1 MLTPHLD
8 DGDIR
13 VYHADCIDAM
23 RQLPADSVDAIVTD
37 PPYGLEFMGK
47 EWDSFRGSNSGIKKP
62 SKKAAGIGTNG
73 APVFSPNR
81 RNQKCPECGK
91 WAYDHAGRKCEC
103 GGWKQPA
110 QVAYSNAF
118 QSWCEA
124 WAREALR
131 IAKPG
136 AHLAAFG
143 GPRTFHR
150 LTAGIED
157 AGWEIRDSLAW
168 MYGSGFPKSLDVA
181 KAIDKRRDDDPRP
194 VCRYLRAAIDAS
206 DETTATIGARFG
218 FNRRMV
224 EHWAARD
231 TDSQPTVPTLA
242 QWAQLREML
251 PTLGSEMDG
260 EVARLNARKGDFGEA
275 WHAREV
281 IGERSTGIGTG
292 NGPVAIIGDG
302 DRRITAPATPAAAE
316 WAGWGTAL
324 KPAYEPI
331 ILARKPLRGTVA
343 ANVLAHG
350 TGALNIDATRID
362 GTKAQ
367 RGERRTALG
376 RVNDDGWKPKPVRAD
391 DASGRWPANVVLDP
405 EAAKLLDEQTG
416 DLPAGVAVRHRG
428 VPSNGVTGW
437 GAKAPGTPDV
447 GYGDSGGA
455 SRFFYTAKADA
466 EERVAPDGTRN
477 THPTVKP
484 ADLMRWLVRLVTP
497 PGGTVLDPFAGS
509 GSTGVACRA
518 EHVRAILI
526 ERDAEYARII
536 ASRLAQL
543 SLFSGG
549 DS

>member
-47 EWDSFRGSNSGIKKP
+47 EWDRP
-62 SKKAAGIGTNG
+62 WAVT
-73 APVFSPNR
+73 
-81 RNQKCPECGK
+81 PEARVG
-91 WAYDHAGRKCEC
+91 YAGRDDLRLPSHRDNRNANCRAC
-103 GGWKQPA
+103 GGRQRGAKRCKCDAPDWDRAP
-110 QVAYSNAF
+110 STDMHAF
-118 QSWCEA
+118 QSWCES

-168 MYGSGFPKSLDVA
+168 MYGSGFPKSLDVS
-181 KAIDKRRDDDPRP
+181 KAIDK
-194 VCRYLRAAIDAS
+194 AA
-206 DETTATIGARFG
+206 GA
-218 FNRRMV
+218 
-224 EHWAARD
+224 E
-231 TDSQPTVPTLA
+231 
-242 QWAQLREML
+242 
-251 PTLGSEMDG
+251 
-260 EVARLNARKGDFGEA
+260 
-275 WHAREV
+275 REV
-281 IGERSTGIGTG
+281 VGERTRGTTRPPAPDQSRG
-292 NGPVAIIGDG
+292 VAYRYGGDVQ
-302 DRRITAPATPAAAE
+302 DTAPATPAAAE

-324 KPAYEPI
+324 KPAYEPV
-331 ILARKPLRGTVA
+331 ILARKPLAGTVA

-350 TGALNIDATRID
+350 TGALNIDATRI
-362 GTKAQ
+362 GTTVETWPAPRSYHGP
-367 RGERRTALG
+367 RG
-376 RVNDDGWKPKPVRAD
+376 PKPR
-391 DASGRWPANVVLDP
+391 DAHGSGDGVTQPTGDAPAGRWPANVVLDP
-405 EAAKLLDEQTG
+405 HAAALLDTQTG
-416 DLPAGVAVRHRG
+416 VTSSPSGPVKQGARRDGSGWDRPVNDRHDG
-428 VPSNGVTGW
+428 TG
-437 GAKAPGTPDV
+437 V

-484 ADLMRWLVRLVTP
+484 TDLMRWLVRLVTP

>member
-168 MYGSGFPKSLDVA
+168 MYGSGFPKSLDVS
-181 KAIDKRRDDDPRP
+181 KAIAP
-194 VCRYLRAAIDAS
+194 AA
-206 DETTATIGARFG
+206 GA
-218 FNRRMV
+218 
-224 EHWAARD
+224 E
-231 TDSQPTVPTLA
+231 
-242 QWAQLREML
+242 
-251 PTLGSEMDG
+251 
-260 EVARLNARKGDFGEA
+260 
-275 WHAREV
+275 REV
-281 IGERSTGIGTG
+281 VGERTRATTRPPAPDQSRG
-292 NGPVAIIGDG
+292 VAYRYGGDVQ
-302 DRRITAPATPAAAE
+302 DTAPATPAAAE

-484 ADLMRWLVRLVTP
+484 TDLMRWLVRLVTP

>member
-23 RQLPADSVDAIVTD
+23 RELPADSVDAIVTD

-47 EWDSFRGSNSGIKKP
+47 EWDSFKTGRAANYSRGGELHDP
-62 SKKAAGIGTNG
+62 AARRGKGG
-73 APVFSPNR
+73 AGPQYVNR
-81 RNQKCPECGK
+81 PAKRCAKCGK
-91 WAYDHAGRKCEC
+91 QAWSGSPCTCPDPEWAIDNSPLH
-103 GGWKQPA
+103 
-110 QVAYSNAF
+110 AF

-168 MYGSGFPKSLDVA
+168 MYGSGFPKSLDVS
-181 KAIDKRRDDDPRP
+181 KAIDK
-194 VCRYLRAAIDAS
+194 AA
-206 DETTATIGARFG
+206 GA
-218 FNRRMV
+218 
-224 EHWAARD
+224 E
-231 TDSQPTVPTLA
+231 
-242 QWAQLREML
+242 
-251 PTLGSEMDG
+251 
-260 EVARLNARKGDFGEA
+260 
-275 WHAREV
+275 REV
-281 IGERSTGIGTG
+281 VGERTRGTTRPPAPDQSRG
-292 NGPVAIIGDG
+292 VAYRYGGDVQ
-302 DRRITAPATPAAAE
+302 DTAPATPAAAE

-416 DLPAGVAVRHRG
+416 DLPAGVAVNRNKRGGMAAGATSAATAAGGFAHRQKAG
-428 VPSNGVTGW
+428 SDVT
-437 GAKAPGTPDV
+437 
-447 GYGDSGGA
+447 YGDSGGA

-484 ADLMRWLVRLVTP
+484 TDLMRWLVRLVTP

>member
-1 MLTPHLD
+1 MLNPHLD
-8 DGDIR
+8 DGDVR
-13 VYHADCIDAM
+13 LYLADCIDAM
-23 RQLPADSVDAIVTD
+23 RELPADSVDAIVTD

-47 EWDSFRGSNSGIKKP
+47 EWDSFKTGRAANYSRGGELHDPAARRGKP
-62 SKKAAGIGTNG
+62 FAG
-73 APVFSPNR
+73 PQYVNR
-81 RNQKCPECGK
+81 PAKRCAKCGK
-91 WAYDHAGRKCEC
+91 QAWSGSPCTCPDPEWAIDNSPLH
-103 GGWKQPA
+103 
-110 QVAYSNAF
+110 AF

-168 MYGSGFPKSLDVA
+168 MYGSGFPKSLDVS
-181 KAIDKRRDDDPRP
+181 KAIDK
-194 VCRYLRAAIDAS
+194 AA
-206 DETTATIGARFG
+206 GA
-218 FNRRMV
+218 
-224 EHWAARD
+224 E
-231 TDSQPTVPTLA
+231 
-242 QWAQLREML
+242 
-251 PTLGSEMDG
+251 
-260 EVARLNARKGDFGEA
+260 
-275 WHAREV
+275 REV
-281 IGERSTGIGTG
+281 VGERTRGTTRPPAPDQSRG
-292 NGPVAIIGDG
+292 VAYRYGGDVQ
-302 DRRITAPATPAAAE
+302 DTAPATPAAAE

-405 EAAKLLDEQTG
+405 HAAALLDAQTG
-416 DLPAGVAVRHRG
+416 ESPPKPARTGRKGGNGGALGAFAGSSADAV
-428 VPSNGVTGW
+428 
-437 GAKAPGTPDV
+437 GTCPADI
-447 GYGDSGGA
+447 GGGA

-484 ADLMRWLVRLVTP
+484 TDLMRWLVRLVTP